1 MARGWGLGGA
11 IPTEFELHYL
21 DACPQ
26 LLQGQGFA
34 AAGGD
39 MWMGQGRVFWGPIPP
54 CPNVTEDRVQNK
66 PNSTYPFQIN
76 STDLS
81 IRGSRL

>member
-39 MWMGQGRVFWGPIPP
+39 MWMGQGRFAGDQSLPVRMLVRTGFKISQT
-54 CPNVTEDRVQNK
+54 V
-66 PNSTYPFQIN
+66 
-76 STDLS
+76 L
-81 IRGSRL
+81 IRSK